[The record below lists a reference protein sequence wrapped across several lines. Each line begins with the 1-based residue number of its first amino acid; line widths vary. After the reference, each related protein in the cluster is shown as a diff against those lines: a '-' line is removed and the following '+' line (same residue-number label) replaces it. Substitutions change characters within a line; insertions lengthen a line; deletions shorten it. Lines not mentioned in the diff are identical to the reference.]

1 LRVAVGCEQ
10 KKKTRRQKQNVEMD
24 ILLARPLPQ
33 NWRKRERESTHQTQ
47 RLIVVAKY
55 CKQEDKVNMK

>member
-1 LRVAVGCEQ
+1 M
-10 KKKTRRQKQNVEMD
+10 EMD
-24 ILLARPLPQ
+24 VLLARPLLQ
-33 NWRKRERESTHQTQ
+33 TWRKRERGRERESTHQTQ